1 MQPPLNASMNVKP
14 VFTFWSAVLFGFC
27 SIAADNDCHHPDLV
41 SSRRLQATFETA
53 QVYARTCR
61 RVEGCHTG
69 VTGIG
74 AVAGHQAA
82 GGSHGIA
89 QALSGLFVVLR
100 VATLMFMFG
109 ALNIV
114 RYLREAHRTDTSM
127 S

>member
-1 MQPPLNASMNVKP
+1 MQTPLDASTDVKP
-14 VFTFWSAVLFGFC
+14 VFTFSPDVCF
-27 SIAADNDCHHPDLV
+27 SISSISTGNDCQPLDLV
-41 SSRRLQATFETA
+41 KSRRLQATFETA

-89 QALSGLFVVLR
+89 RALVGLFVVLR
-100 VATLMFMFG
+100 VATSMFMFG
-109 ALNIV
+109 ALNIA
-114 RYLREAHRTDTSM
+114 RYPREADRTDTSM

>member
-1 MQPPLNASMNVKP
+1 MKTPLDTSMNVKP
-14 VFTFWSAVLFGFC
+14 VFTFSSDAHFSVSSTGT
-27 SIAADNDCHHPDLV
+27 DHDCQSDLV
-41 SSRRLQATFETA
+41 QSRRLQATFETGH
-53 QVYARTCR
+53 VYARTCR

-82 GGSHGIA
+82 GGTHGIA
-89 QALSGLFVVLR
+89 LALLGLFVVLG
-100 VATLMFMFG
+100 VAASMFMFG

-114 RYLREAHRTDTSM
+114 RCLREADRTDTSM